1 MKKVLI
7 VDDSLFMRQSIKST
21 LLASGRYLVIGEA
34 ANGDEGIELSLELK
48 PDIIT
53 MDNILP
59 DMLGIDIIKEL
70 RKEEITSKIIMVSAV
85 GQENVIREC
94 RNSGADDYLVKP
106 FSKET
111 LIERIDKL
119 AESLVDHEP
128 IAQAG

>member
-21 LLASGRYLVIGEA
+21 LINSGKYLVVGEA
-34 ANGDEGIELSLELK
+34 ATGDQGIELSLDLQ

-70 RKEEITSKIIMVSAV
+70 RKEEVSAKIIMVSAV
-85 GQENVIREC
+85 GQENIIQEC
-94 RNSGADDYLVKP
+94 RASGADDYLVKP
-106 FSKET
+106 FSNES

-119 AESLVDHEP
+119 ALDLN
-128 IAQAG
+128 

>member
-21 LLASGRYLVIGEA
+21 LVNSGRYLVVGEA
-34 ANGDEGIELSLELK
+34 ATGDQGIELSLDLQ

-70 RKEEITSKIIMVSAV
+70 RKEDVLAKIIMVSAV
-85 GQENVIREC
+85 GQESIIQEC

-106 FSKET
+106 FSNES

-119 AESLVDHEP
+119 AMGLH
-128 IAQAG
+128 

>member
-21 LLASGRYLVIGEA
+21 LMNSGKYIIVGEA
-34 ANGDEGIELSLELK
+34 ATGDQGIELSLDLQ

-70 RKEEITSKIIMVSAV
+70 RKEEVMAKIIMVSAV
-85 GQENVIREC
+85 GQESIIQEC
-94 RNSGADDYLVKP
+94 RASGADDYLVKP
-106 FSKET
+106 FSNES

-119 AESLVDHEP
+119 ALELN
-128 IAQAG
+128 

>member
-21 LLASGRYLVIGEA
+21 LINSGKYIVVGEA
-34 ANGDEGIELSLELK
+34 ATGDQGIELSLDLQ

-70 RKEEITSKIIMVSAV
+70 RKEEVAAKIIMVSAV
-85 GQENVIREC
+85 GQENIIQEC
-94 RNSGADDYLVKP
+94 RASGADDYLVKP
-106 FSKET
+106 FTNEV

-119 AESLVDHEP
+119 AIELN
-128 IAQAG
+128 

>member
-21 LLASGRYLVIGEA
+21 LINSGKYVVVGEA
-34 ANGDEGIELSLELK
+34 ATGDQGIELSLDLQ

-70 RKEEITSKIIMVSAV
+70 RKEEVSAKIIMVSAV
-85 GQENVIREC
+85 GQESIIQEC
-94 RNSGADDYLVKP
+94 RSSGADDYLVKP
-106 FSKET
+106 FSNES

-119 AESLVDHEP
+119 AIDLN
-128 IAQAG
+128 

>member
-21 LLASGRYLVIGEA
+21 LLNSGKYLVVGEA
-34 ANGDEGIELSLELK
+34 ATGDQGIELSLDLQ

-70 RKEEITSKIIMVSAV
+70 RKEEVAAKIIMVSAV
-85 GQENVIREC
+85 GQENIIQEC
-94 RNSGADDYLVKP
+94 KASGADDYLVKP
-106 FSKET
+106 FSNES

-119 AESLVDHEP
+119 ALELN
-128 IAQAG
+128 

>member
-21 LLASGRYLVIGEA
+21 LINSGKYEVVGEA
-34 ANGDEGIELSLELK
+34 ATGDQGIELSLDLQ

-70 RKEEITSKIIMVSAV
+70 RKEEVTAKIIMVSAV
-85 GQENVIREC
+85 GQESIINEC
-94 RNSGADDYLVKP
+94 RSSGADDYLVKP
-106 FSKET
+106 FSNES

-119 AESLVDHEP
+119 ALELN
-128 IAQAG
+128 

>member
-21 LLASGRYLVIGEA
+21 LVNSGKYIVVGEA
-34 ANGDEGIELSLELK
+34 ATGDQGIELSLDLQ

-70 RKEEITSKIIMVSAV
+70 RKEEVSAKIIMVSAV
-85 GQENVIREC
+85 GQESIIQEC
-94 RNSGADDYLVKP
+94 RASGADDYLVKP
-106 FSKET
+106 FSNES
-111 LIERIDKL
+111 LIERMDKL
-119 AESLVDHEP
+119 SLDMN
-128 IAQAG
+128 

>member
-21 LLASGRYLVIGEA
+21 LVNSGKYIVVGEA
-34 ANGDEGIELSLELK
+34 ATGDQGIELSLDLQ

-70 RKEEITSKIIMVSAV
+70 RKEEITAKIIMVSAV
-85 GQENVIREC
+85 GQENIIQEC

-106 FSKET
+106 FSNES

-119 AESLVDHEP
+119 VSEMN
-128 IAQAG
+128 

>member
-21 LLASGRYLVIGEA
+21 LINSGKYLVVGEA
-34 ANGDEGIELSLELK
+34 ATGDQGIELSLDLQ

-70 RKEEITSKIIMVSAV
+70 RKEEVSAKIIMVSAV
-85 GQENVIREC
+85 GQESIIQEC

-106 FSKET
+106 FSNES
-111 LIERIDKL
+111 LIERMDKL
-119 AESLVDHEP
+119 ALDLN
-128 IAQAG
+128 